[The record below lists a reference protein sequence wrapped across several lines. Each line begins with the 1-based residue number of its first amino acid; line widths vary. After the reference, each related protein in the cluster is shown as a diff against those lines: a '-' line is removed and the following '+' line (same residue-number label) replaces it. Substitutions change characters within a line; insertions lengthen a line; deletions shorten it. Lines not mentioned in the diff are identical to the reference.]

1 MCGRLLTE
9 LKSKRCPI
17 KKADFSGF
25 DLKNKEVIDFLEAH
39 SSTLCHLN
47 LSQCNLLTKD
57 LCKQLIDPLITV
69 KDPLKLYR
77 QVTCYEV
84 DSEEASK
91 VPLDFQFRGDQFL
104 WRKTISNQHLT
115 LTTVENKLIANV
127 LQQVTTVKSLDHPL
141 LTEIEMYSA
150 LGMLDS
156 PELID
161 KLLQHLPSVFNV
173 GEGHPKLKM
182 SDYRTLNLGGDN
194 FEYTISE
201 DGSNYTI
208 YPKSLSAYRSAHDE
222 SDDEDLEEIEELR
235 ANEDLLDSSTHS
247 RAACCPDQT
256 PQMPTN
262 IQSHWMTQYSRQQL
276 QNLAPKRLNNS
287 TMPYRR
293 VNRSSSSAAGAH
305 ISRRFEN
312 TSSASTSSHVTD
324 LSMSSQQ
331 TATASNLIQQQGSFD
346 VQMLENNNNN
356 DSDAEMINSIAKNS
370 EKNSLPANTRQI
382 ICAQGNVVDQQEH
395 QQQQLQHQQSTLP
408 SNATIS
414 SAIINSLISSPAAPG
429 AGGPPATSAS
439 CPSLDSSIFIMASG
453 SANSATLQHVDRTP
467 ANHLPTR
474 STRANSQNAYNSE
487 LSQFDTFSSLSFS
500 SNQPVRSTTSQSA
513 VRDQQRSF
521 NYFRLRTSKDWP
533 STSSASTSS
542 PPSPSSLF
550 TNEAFAPS
558 LFSTRRESTL
568 LSNEKVKFLPYQ
580 VFTTRSHH
588 RNKTYI
594 FEVRTWE
601 ESPLESLFLGKS
613 VIPNTEELSVSE
625 IGEMLFHPQLTNLK
639 RLSIHE
645 WPMDVTQYISP
656 NIDQVIADRLLV
668 LDLSY
673 CNSVGDGLR
682 LTKLRN
688 LQKLIL
694 YNTPK
699 AARALDAICKMKSLR

>member
-1 MCGRLLTE
+1 MCGRLLAE

-91 VPLDFQFRGDQFL
+91 VPLDFTFRGDQFI
-104 WRKTISNQHLT
+104 WRKTISNQNLT
-115 LTTVENKLIANV
+115 LTTVENRLAANV
-127 LQQVTTVKSLDHPL
+127 LQQVTTVKPLEHPL

-173 GEGHPKLKM
+173 GEGLPKLKM

-235 ANEDLLDSSTHS
+235 ANDDLLDSSTHS
-247 RAACCPDQT
+247 RTACCPDQT
-256 PQMPTN
+256 PQMPTS
-262 IQSHWMTQYSRQQL
+262 IQSHWMTQYSRQQQ

-312 TSSASTSSHVTD
+312 SSSASTSSHVTD
-324 LSMSSQQ
+324 LPMSSSQQ
-331 TATASNLIQQQGSFD
+331 ATTTSSLVQQQQGSFD
-346 VQMLENNNNN
+346 VQMQVEINNNN
-356 DSDAEMINSIAKNS
+356 DSDAEIINSIAKNN
-370 EKNSLPANTRQI
+370 EKNFLASNTRQTM
-382 ICAQGNVVDQQEH
+382 CSQGNVVDQQEH
-395 QQQQLQHQQSTLP
+395 QQQQQHQQLHQQSTIP
-408 SNATIS
+408 SNATTS
-414 SAIINSLISSPAAPG
+414 SAIINNLLNSPAATG
-429 AGGPPATSAS
+429 TGGPPATSAS

-453 SANSATLQHVDRTP
+453 SANGATLQHADRTP
-467 ANHLPTR
+467 ANHLPR

-558 LFSTRRESTL
+558 LFSTRRESSL
-568 LSNEKVKFLPYQ
+568 LSNEKVKFFPYQ

-588 RNKTYI
+588 RNKTNI

-601 ESPLESLFLGKS
+601 ESPLESLMLGKS
-613 VIPNTEELSVSE
+613 
-625 IGEMLFHPQLTNLK
+625 
-639 RLSIHE
+639 
-645 WPMDVTQYISP
+645 
-656 NIDQVIADRLLV
+656 
-668 LDLSY
+668 
-673 CNSVGDGLR
+673 C
-682 LTKLRN
+682 
-688 LQKLIL
+688 
-694 YNTPK
+694 
-699 AARALDAICKMKSLR
+699 

>member
-1 MCGRLLTE
+1 MCGRLLSE

-104 WRKTISNQHLT
+104 WRKIISNQHLT
-115 LTTVENKLIANV
+115 LTTVENKSAGNV
-127 LQQVTTVKSLDHPL
+127 LQQVTTVKHLEHPL
-141 LTEIEMYSA
+141 LTELEMYSA

-247 RAACCPDQT
+247 RAACCPEQT

-262 IQSHWMTQYSRQQL
+262 IQSHWMTQYSRQQQ

-287 TMPYRR
+287 AMPYRR

-324 LSMSSQQ
+324 LPMSSCQQ
-331 TATASNLIQQQGSFD
+331 ATTASNLQQGSFD
-346 VQMLENNNNN
+346 VQMLVENNNNN
-356 DSDAEMINSIAKNS
+356 DSEAEVINSIAKNN
-370 EKNSLPANTRQI
+370 ERNSLTTNTRQ
-382 ICAQGNVVDQQEH
+382 AVHANVVEQQEQH
-395 QQQQLQHQQSTLP
+395 LQQQQLQNNQSTLP
-408 SNATIS
+408 SNATTS
-414 SAIINSLISSPAAPG
+414 SAIINNLLNSPAAPG
-429 AGGPPATSAS
+429 TGGPPATSAS

-453 SANSATLQHVDRTP
+453 SANGATLQHVDRTP
-467 ANHLPTR
+467 ANHLPR

-558 LFSTRRESTL
+558 LFSTRRESSL

-601 ESPLESLFLGKS
+601 ESPLESLMLGKS

-625 IGEMLFHPQLTNLK
+625 IAEVLFHPSLTNLK
-639 RLSIHE
+639 RLAIHE
-645 WPMDVTQYISP
+645 WPMDVTQ
-656 NIDQVIADRLLV
+656 
-668 LDLSY
+668 
-673 CNSVGDGLR
+673 
-682 LTKLRN
+682 
-688 LQKLIL
+688 
-694 YNTPK
+694 
-699 AARALDAICKMKSLR
+699 